1 MLGGEKLSKTG
12 IKTSVFAIALNLVLF
27 FVKLYVGISSAS
39 LSIYCDAV
47 NNLGD
52 TVSGVIALTGF
63 ILTIKLNEKK
73 SERVQALASFV
84 IGLILAVTGVYFA
97 YSGLERL
104 MYPVTVSYQRK
115 YAVLIAVTVFVKLF
129 MGIVYFLINRKAPS
143 VVFKTLIIDS
153 FLDTAIT
160 LCALLGLTLCVKVN
174 FALDGIISI
183 VIGTAVAVQAVKTII
198 EQGKLLING

>member
-39 LSIYCDAV
+39 LSIYSDAV

-198 EQGKLLING
+198 ERSKLLIND

>member
-1 MLGGEKLSKTG
+1 MSKTG
-12 IKTSVFAIALNLVLF
+12 IKTSVFAIALNLALF

-63 ILTIKLNEKK
+63 ILTIKLNERK

-104 MYPVTVSYQRK
+104 MYPVTVSYQKK

-153 FLDTAIT
+153 LLDTAIT

-183 VIGTAVAVQAVKTII
+183 VVGTAVAVQAVKTII
-198 EQGKLLING
+198 EQGKLLIND